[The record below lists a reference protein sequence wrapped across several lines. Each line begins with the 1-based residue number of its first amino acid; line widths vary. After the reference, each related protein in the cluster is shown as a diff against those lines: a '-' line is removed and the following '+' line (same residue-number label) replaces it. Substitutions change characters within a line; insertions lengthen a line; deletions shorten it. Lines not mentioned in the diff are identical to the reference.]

1 MKTAPKASWWQR
13 VGATLIDGLILS
25 AVALVVGLALTAGG
39 ADSGDATIGIYVMV
53 FLASVVYSPLLMA
66 REGDA
71 NGQTIGKGVI
81 GIRVVHEDG
90 HPMTVGRGLVRDGV
104 GKALLGLIP
113 LYTFIDVFWPIPDGD
128 NQAIHDKVGS
138 TYVVDAHQVPVVTY
152 RDDEAG
158 RDGFSPPLPPAPR
171 AAAGLPPQAPPV
183 PPVEPPRPAPADPAD
198 PPAAPPPPAADP
210 DPDPGEPDFGG
221 FRPPAPPPPPP
232 PASDGDGEGAR
243 GPFGPSYD

>member
-1 MKTAPKASWWQR
+1 MKTAPKASWGQR

-25 AVALVVGLALTAGG
+25 AVALVVGLALAAGG

-113 LYTFIDVFWPIPDGD
+113 LYTFIDVLWPLPDGD
-128 NQAIHDKVGS
+128 NQAHPRQGRLDLRRRRPPGS
-138 TYVVDAHQVPVVTY
+138 R
-152 RDDEAG
+152 RDLPG
-158 RDGFSPPLPPAPR
+158 RRGRPRRLQPA
-171 AAAGLPPQAPPV
+171 AAAGAARRGRPSTAGAARAPC
-183 PPVEPPRPAPADPAD
+183 R
-198 PPAAPPPPAADP
+198 AAPPCACGPGRPARGTAATSRGP
-210 DPDPGEPDFGG
+210 TDPGEPDFGG